1 MGNIIGSWVSMRT
14 DFYQMGQFCSHFLRF
29 FSFPSNYPSVE
40 IFWIDQINSCW
51 VLTLYDN
58 NCSNNNNDN
67 NTNNNRNCSIDNN
80 NNNNNCSNDNNNRS
94 NNNNNCS
101 NTNICSIKLLEKG
114 QQQRTNHSLVSA
126 QWPTERT
133 GLQGASQTHGFESS
147 LSEIFHLRAETS
159 KTFCKK
165 WARTSFFSFL
175 DLSKHRKKC
184 SNQVFW
190 FWINLAFHN
199 AATTI
204 HNNNYLQKFKA
215 VNAWTARNKAL
226 VCCKN
231 NLLRW
236 SRGARMGWVSKTSHK
251 G

>member
-1 MGNIIGSWVSMRT
+1 MGNITGSCANMRT

-51 VLTLYDN
+51 VLTLYG
-58 NCSNNNNDN
+58 
-67 NTNNNRNCSIDNN
+67 NN
-80 NNNNNCSNDNNNRS
+80 NNNNGNNS
-94 NNNNNCS
+94 NNNS

-184 SNQVFW
+184 SNQVLGY
-190 FWINLAFHN
+190 WIDLAFHN
-199 AATTI
+199 AGI
-204 HNNNYLQKFKA
+204 HKSKYLQKFKA
-215 VNAWTARNKAL
+215 VNAWTAWNKAL
-226 VCCKN
+226 VCCK
-231 NLLRW
+231 
-236 SRGARMGWVSKTSHK
+236 
-251 G
+251 

>member
-1 MGNIIGSWVSMRT
+1 MGNIIGSWASMRT

-51 VLTLYDN
+51 VLTLYG
-58 NCSNNNNDN
+58 
-67 NTNNNRNCSIDNN
+67 NN
-80 NNNNNCSNDNNNRS
+80 NNNNNGNNS
-94 NNNNNCS
+94 NNNS

-126 QWPTERT
+126 QWPTEWT

-184 SNQVFW
+184 SNQVLG

-199 AATTI
+199 AGI
-204 HNNNYLQKFKA
+204 HNNNYLQKIKSSHSMLELHSNE
-215 VNAWTARNKAL
+215 VL

-236 SRGARMGWVSKTSHK
+236 SRGARMGWVSKTSRK